1 MGDRRHSSS
10 AYLYI
15 QHPLPIHSV
24 DRQTKQRASLVE
36 QPPAGLNLWTPPYSP
51 FVHSPAHAL
60 HAPPYLLL
68 HPFLQLAR
76 IDELQ
81 PAASHTPLP
90 AVIVSPHSLSPPPQ
104 RDSARLLPKKQPAKS
119 APAPKDT
126 ADGNKESQCSVQSS
140 APTMTSNGA
149 PATNMASKREE
160 AGAVARAQR
169 PSIVSH
175 HSNSVPSTPLQVA
188 RRYDTHS
195 RSPSPNGGLG
205 SHSPRSVASEANSTM
220 PTLRPARPVKC
231 KFETNVGSLGR
242 RRMPYHSSDIL
253 EKAKDEP
260 KKTLDPHEDDK
271 LSGDMRELY
280 DRIQPTQENTAVR
293 NKFVAKVQRILETE
307 FPGNEFKVSIFGSS
321 GNMLWTA
328 ESDVDICIQTPMKRL
343 EEMHMLAEALDKHG
357 MERVV
362 CIPAAKVRIVKV
374 WDPELQ
380 LSCDMNV
387 NNVAALENT
396 RMINL
401 YVQID
406 DRVRPLAMIVK
417 HWTKRRI
424 LNDAGIGGTISS
436 YTWICM
442 ILNFLQT
449 RDPPILPSLHKL
461 PDRKIDQD
469 TGKPSLSSFADDLEA
484 LRGFGKSNAESLGQL
499 LFHFFRLYGHEVDYE
514 KIVVSVRQG
523 CRIQREEKNWH
534 PGGGQKEGVNR
545 LCVEEP
551 FSTDRNLGNSA
562 DDYAWRGIHL
572 EIRRAFDLLA
582 DSQQLEKACEQYEFP
597 AQEQSSSIF
606 KKPQSQK
613 ATITSSVPTRNG
625 RGGSNHRGGRGG
637 FNSRNQNNNGR
648 RSSGSNSYLQ
658 GRPPFLHS
666 PPISAG
672 PGQEYFAFS
681 RGMHDQLQLHDHL
694 AQQYQLLEMQSNNLR
709 AHLAAQQHAQQSQ
722 QVRAAQMHA
731 HAIAQAQAQNRGSSN
746 VSSSPQ
752 KTQYV
757 NGNSSPRLGEVQVP
771 SNSLPQGFLYHYPG
785 FYNPAQ
791 SQDAGSQDGTRTN
804 PSSPSLSNSIPGL
817 RRQVHRPSNASDTA
831 SLRSHS
837 QPPRAVAP
845 QPIPAGYQAVPQYFD
860 PATATFAGYPI
871 ARSTPQDIH
880 VPQSASD
887 VQYSPLSSHPEP
899 VMPEVTAPPL
909 ETAPPK
915 EYPGYYVV
923 EQPQPR
929 QLQDYVVGPI
939 PSFSELAQR
948 RRRVSP
954 EITQPLLNTAL
965 RRVSRSPSPLGGHMR
980 SYSTGVHDPNV
991 AVNDQRKARV
1001 DSVRPPV
1008 DSGPVIVN
1016 GSFPT
1021 PPREPRIRSDTI
1033 ESLPPDLSKTNGLG
1047 IFSNQQAMH
1056 QINEIQA
1063 RQQMVLEEMQRH
1075 KIAAADSMGP
1085 PIVNGSTRSS
1095 PSAESNGL
1103 TRVPSEGQQSFPP
1116 LPEGWMAYEAS
1127 NGQKNSHNE
1136 EISPKR
1142 TLPPQWRT
1150 PAYTNGLPSLDTSNP
1165 ARMPPQEVKS
1175 ATLPLLSPVF
1185 ETRTPSPSASRPND
1199 AGKLING
1206 VKAQAKDTSQQNRR
1220 ASHTPPSNA
1229 SKENRN
1235 GQQKGKAQQQGTE
1248 NGSKSAGTNHNGSW
1262 QQQPIRNA
1270 RNSKKN
1276 KKKSAE
1282 QKNTGEPLPANAADR
1297 KGG

>member
-1 MGDRRHSSS
+1 
-10 AYLYI
+10 
-15 QHPLPIHSV
+15 
-24 DRQTKQRASLVE
+24 
-36 QPPAGLNLWTPPYSP
+36 
-51 FVHSPAHAL
+51 
-60 HAPPYLLL
+60 
-68 HPFLQLAR
+68 
-76 IDELQ
+76 
-81 PAASHTPLP
+81 
-90 AVIVSPHSLSPPPQ
+90 
-104 RDSARLLPKKQPAKS
+104 
-119 APAPKDT
+119 
-126 ADGNKESQCSVQSS
+126 
-140 APTMTSNGA
+140 
-149 PATNMASKREE
+149 
-160 AGAVARAQR
+160 
-169 PSIVSH
+169 
-175 HSNSVPSTPLQVA
+175 
-188 RRYDTHS
+188 
-195 RSPSPNGGLG
+195 
-205 SHSPRSVASEANSTM
+205 
-220 PTLRPARPVKC
+220 
-231 KFETNVGSLGR
+231 
-242 RRMPYHSSDIL
+242 
-253 EKAKDEP
+253 
-260 KKTLDPHEDDK
+260 
-271 LSGDMRELY
+271 
-280 DRIQPTQENTAVR
+280 
-293 NKFVAKVQRILETE
+293 
-307 FPGNEFKVSIFGSS
+307 
-321 GNMLWTA
+321 
-328 ESDVDICIQTPMKRL
+328 
-343 EEMHMLAEALDKHG
+343 
-357 MERVV
+357 
-362 CIPAAKVRIVKV
+362 
-374 WDPELQ
+374 
-380 LSCDMNV
+380 
-387 NNVAALENT
+387 
-396 RMINL
+396 
-401 YVQID
+401 
-406 DRVRPLAMIVK
+406 
-417 HWTKRRI
+417 
-424 LNDAGIGGTISS
+424 
-436 YTWICM
+436 M

-461 PDRKIDQD
+461 SDRKIDQE

-562 DDYAWRGIHL
+562 DDYAWRGIHM

-637 FNSRNQNNNGR
+637 FNPRNQNNNGR

-672 PGQEYFAFS
+672 PGQEYFPFP

-746 VSSSPQ
+746 VSGSPQ

-757 NGNSSPRLGEVQVP
+757 NGNSSPRLGEIQIP

-791 SQDAGSQDGTRTN
+791 SQDAASQDGTRTN
-804 PSSPSLSNSIPGL
+804 PSSPSLSTSIPGL

-837 QPPRAVAP
+837 QPPRGVAP
-845 QPIPAGYQAVPQYFD
+845 QPIPAGYQTVPQYFD

-871 ARSTPQDIH
+871 ARSTPQDSH

-899 VMPEVTAPPL
+899 VVPEVTAPPL
-909 ETAPPK
+909 EAAPPK

-923 EQPQPR
+923 DQPQPR

-948 RRRVSP
+948 RRRVSS

-1033 ESLPPDLSKTNGLG
+1033 ESMPPDLSKTNGLG

-1095 PSAESNGL
+1095 PSVESNGL

-1116 LPEGWMAYEAS
+1116 LPEGWMTYE
-1127 NGQKNSHNE
+1127 
-1136 EISPKR
+1136 
-1142 TLPPQWRT
+1142 
-1150 PAYTNGLPSLDTSNP
+1150 
-1165 ARMPPQEVKS
+1165 
-1175 ATLPLLSPVF
+1175 
-1185 ETRTPSPSASRPND
+1185 
-1199 AGKLING
+1199 
-1206 VKAQAKDTSQQNRR
+1206 
-1220 ASHTPPSNA
+1220 
-1229 SKENRN
+1229 
-1235 GQQKGKAQQQGTE
+1235 
-1248 NGSKSAGTNHNGSW
+1248 
-1262 QQQPIRNA
+1262 
-1270 RNSKKN
+1270 
-1276 KKKSAE
+1276 
-1282 QKNTGEPLPANAADR
+1282 
-1297 KGG
+1297 